1 MSFHRRATAFAVA
14 ALAVALCLAAAGG
27 AAGATPGE
35 ISRFPVRHLCFES
48 AIAAAPHGGVLARTC
63 EGGGE
68 GKQSLVNVTPSGE
81 VVRLAAVES
90 PAGPEVVGTEGEIWA
105 AENSLDYPY
114 PPASVDRIAPDGT
127 VSHLSISSGERGEQ
141 TVVRGLTI
149 GAEGAL
155 WAAIG
160 EFSPIGGDPF
170 ETSYGGEIVRIA
182 PDGSEVTFQVPEGIE
197 PLGIA
202 LGPDG
207 NLWFTGARGFS
218 YGEHHYTPGFGY
230 IGRITP
236 AGEISTYPTPS
247 PHSGPSGIAAGP
259 EESLW
264 FEGSGVTTIG
274 VGGEFGRHFALR
286 SPAAGSGIAFG
297 PEGDAWLG
305 TFRGVLRLTPA
316 GQQTVYR
323 GVREG
328 IAIGTE
334 GDVWLRTESGVE
346 RIVPGGP
353 GIDIWKV
360 RADPATRRVTISLAC
375 GGSTQR
381 CEGTVELTLSTGK
394 SSVPIARIGY
404 SVGAEYQAKVSAK
417 VPARIF
423 ALVRRE
429 RPRGSRSRR
438 QPPEVFARVTA
449 KGGPTVK
456 RWIKVPSLS
465 AG

>member
-14 ALAVALCLAAAGG
+14 ALALCLAAAGS

-35 ISRFPVRHLCFES
+35 ISRFPIRHLCFQS

-68 GKQSLVNVTPSGE
+68 GKQSLVNVMPSGE

-90 PAGPEVVGTEGEIWA
+90 PTGLEVVGADGEIWA
-105 AENSLDYPY
+105 VENSLEYPS
-114 PPASVDRIAPDGT
+114 PPPGVDRIAPDGT
-127 VSHLSISSGERGEQ
+127 VSHFSISSGERGEQ
-141 TVVRGLTI
+141 TVVRGLAI

-155 WAAIG
+155 WAAVG
-160 EFSPIGGDPF
+160 EVSPIGGDPF

-182 PDGSEVTFQVPEGIE
+182 PDGSEATFQVPEGIE
-197 PLGIA
+197 PRGIA

-207 NLWFTGARGFS
+207 NLWFTGVRGFS

-236 AGEISTYPTPS
+236 AGEISTYPTPL

-259 EESLW
+259 EGSLW

-286 SPAAGSGIAFG
+286 SAAVGSGIAFG

-316 GQQTVYR
+316 GQQTLYR
-323 GVREG
+323 GAGEKV
-328 IAIGTE
+328 AVGTE
-334 GDVWLRTESGVE
+334 GDVWSLTETGLE

-381 CEGTVELTLSTGK
+381 CEGTVELMPSEK

-404 SVGAEYQAKVSAK
+404 SIGPEHQAEVSAK
-417 VPARIF
+417 VPGRIF
-423 ALVRRE
+423 AMVRSE
-429 RPRGSRSRR
+429 RPQGSRSR
-438 QPPEVFARVTA
+438 QPPEVFARVTVN
-449 KGGPTVK
+449 GGPTVK
-456 RWIKVPSLS
+456 RWIKVRSPA